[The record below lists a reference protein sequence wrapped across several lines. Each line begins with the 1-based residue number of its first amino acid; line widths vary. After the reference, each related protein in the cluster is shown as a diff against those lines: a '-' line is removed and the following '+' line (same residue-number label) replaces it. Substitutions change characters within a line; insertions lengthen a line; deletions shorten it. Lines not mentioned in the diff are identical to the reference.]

1 MPVDYPALSRKPVLA
16 AIVAL
21 HFVMLLGWQA
31 TRPAAPPNQPG
42 KDMQV
47 VWIAPVRMQPA
58 PETESAPPPTR
69 PQSRPT
75 RASPQQA
82 ARPRVEPQAITLP
95 PPAAAPAPSL
105 GDDPFAAPPAA
116 APDVASAA
124 RQAAGKIDKQ
134 LREERLKGPQ
144 REQILASQQR
154 FSEEQ
159 EARLIG
165 AGTVSSQRS
174 ANGDRIDKV
183 RTPFGTYCMR
193 SVSPR
198 AGIDGYERAR
208 NSPTMRRCD

>member
-1 MPVDYPALSRKPVLA
+1 M
-16 AIVAL
+16 
-21 HFVMLLGWQA
+21 H
-31 TRPAAPPNQPG
+31 
-42 KDMQV
+42 V
-47 VWIAPVRMQPA
+47 VWIAPVRVQPPPETASAPA
-58 PETESAPPPTR
+58 PAR
-69 PQSRPT
+69 PQSRPI
-75 RASPQQA
+75 RAIPQQA
-82 ARPRVEPQAITLP
+82 ARARVEPQAITLP
-95 PPAAAPAPSL
+95 PPAAVPAPSVP
-105 GDDPFAAPPAA
+105 DNPFAAPPPA

-154 FSEEQ
+154 FSEEE

-165 AGTVSSQRS
+165 AGTVSSHRS

-183 RTPFGTYCMR
+183 RTPFGTYCVR

-208 NSPTMRRCD
+208 NSPTVSACN